1 VHINQLTEGKRF
13 DPYVGTYTSGG
24 VRRTDVLAAF
34 QLVNMKFRFGLLF
47 LSAHFA
53 LLCTGKCFISDLL
66 VDKGC
71 RCSFHC
77 NR

>member
-24 VRRTDVLAAF
+24 GRRTDELAAF
-34 QLVNMKFRFGLLF
+34 QLVKMKFRFGLLF

-53 LLCTGKCFISDLL
+53 LLCSGKCFNSDLL
-66 VDKGC
+66 VDKAF
-71 RCSFHC
+71 RCSFCH